1 MNNKVRV
8 YELAKEL
15 GTTSKTLIEVM
26 EKLNI
31 EVRNHMSTLEQAQAE
46 EVIAI
51 LTGQVEGKPPREKP
65 SGKPKSTRA
74 KKVTKSVPATRPAR
88 SGAGRSHD
96 RTGRAAQPYRSG
108 QQSGRSGQTRRAS
121 YTPRRSSGRHFRGG
135 PPPGAVPQI
144 RAAHYDPVQPELK
157 VGPSPLTETQ
167 TFVQPPVTAQP
178 EKAPLSPATAIPVR
192 EAVPP
197 EGKGHRAVPEQPAAS
212 AAPSAVATPAR
223 KISAPA
229 APAREVP
236 SGRAVPPAGTA
247 PVRRETPSRRS
258 ASPRSAPPKAAPP
271 KGGPARETAARGK
284 DAFRRK
290 ERFPLYPPAQR
301 RKPGRKSRKPSREE
315 RAAAAALKERQEA
328 IVRLEGRVTVGELA
342 SRMELSA
349 GQVIT
354 RLLELGIM
362 ANINQ
367 ELAPEAIALVAES
380 FEVEIDYAT
389 DPLEEELL
397 APEEEQPVGVLQDRV
412 PVVTVLGHVD
422 HGKTSLLDGIRN
434 ANVTAGE
441 FGGITQHIGAYAV
454 EVKGKKVVFLD
465 TPGHEAFTAMRARG
479 AQVTDIAVLVVAADD
494 GVMPQTIEAINHARA
509 AEVPILVALNK
520 MDKASANPE
529 RVKQQLS
536 EHKLVPEEWGGET
549 IIVPVSAMKG
559 EGLDELLEMILLLS
573 EMSELKASPERP
585 ARGTVIEARL
595 DRGRGPVAT
604 VLVQDGTLR
613 IGDAVICGTSSGKVR
628 AMIDDRGKRLKKAGP
643 STPVEVLG
651 LADVPQAGDS
661 FMVAGDDRAA
671 RQLAERRSDRI
682 KEATHI
688 SQRISLDDL
697 FRQIQE
703 EEVHE
708 LNLIVKADVHGSLE
722 ALQETLLKLS
732 LDAVKIRIIHT
743 GVGSITESDIMLADA
758 SNAIV
763 IGFNV
768 RSESGARKL
777 AEESR
782 VDLRFYR
789 VIYEMIE
796 DIEKALSGMLAPLLK
811 EVVLGQAEVR
821 QIFKA
826 SRIGSIAGCYVNEG
840 KVTRNAQVRLTRDGA
855 IQYEG
860 RIASLKRF
868 KDDAREVLAGYEC
881 GILLENYN
889 DVKEGDLIEAFVM
902 EEIQ

>member
-31 EVRNHMSTLEQAQAE
+31 EVRNHMSTLEQAQADK
-46 EVIAI
+46 VIAI
-51 LTGQVEGKPPREKP
+51 LTGRAGGKPPREKSSP
-65 SGKPKSTRA
+65 KPKSVRV
-74 KKVTKSVPATRPAR
+74 KKAPAATA
-88 SGAGRSHD
+88 
-96 RTGRAAQPYRSG
+96 AAQPVRSSDGRSFTRSAQPHRSEKQLQRGGQSRRSG
-108 QQSGRSGQTRRAS
+108 SA
-121 YTPRRSSGRHFRGG
+121 PRRSAGRHFRGG
-135 PPPGAVPQI
+135 PPPGVVPQI
-144 RAAHYDPVQPELK
+144 RAAHYDTVPAVTEAGAVLSGTPAPPDTQAPVQP
-157 VGPSPLTETQ
+157 PRISPPDSISVPIVPGTIPIAKT
-167 TFVQPPVTAQP
+167 PP
-178 EKAPLSPATAIPVR
+178 EKVKRPDVSKQPAVSTASPATVTPEAPSVPEMTPTRSIPSTGISPARKEQARRSVSPRTTSPQDVPAKAGPVR
-192 EAVPP
+192 ETTV
-197 EGKGHRAVPEQPAAS
+197 
-212 AAPSAVATPAR
+212 
-223 KISAPA
+223 
-229 APAREVP
+229 
-236 SGRAVPPAGTA
+236 
-247 PVRRETPSRRS
+247 
-258 ASPRSAPPKAAPP
+258 
-271 KGGPARETAARGK
+271 RGK
-284 DAFRRK
+284 DAFRRDRGK
-290 ERFPLYPPAQR
+290 ERFPLRPPTQAR
-301 RKPGRKSRKPSREE
+301 RPGRRSRKPSREE
-315 RAAAAALKERQEA
+315 RAAAAALKERQAA

-342 SRMELSA
+342 SRLELTA
-349 GQVIT
+349 GEVIT
-354 RLLELGIM
+354 RLLEMGIM

-367 ELAPEAIALVAES
+367 ELAPDAIAMVAES
-380 FEVEIDYAT
+380 FEVEIDYVT

-397 APEEEQPVGVLQDRV
+397 AREEEQPAGALQDRV

-422 HGKTSLLDGIRN
+422 HGKTSLLDAIRN
-434 ANVTAGE
+434 ANVTGGE

-454 EVKGKKVVFLD
+454 EVKGKKIVFLD

-479 AQVTDIAVLVVAADD
+479 AQITDIAVLVVAADD

-509 AEVPILVALNK
+509 AAVPVLVALNK
-520 MDKASANPE
+520 MDKPSANPD

-536 EHKLVPEEWGGET
+536 EHKLVPEEWGGDT
-549 IIVPVSAMKG
+549 IVVPVSAVKN
-559 EGLDELLEMILLLS
+559 EGLDNLLEMILLLS
-573 EMSELKASPERP
+573 EMSELKATPDRP

-604 VLVQDGTLR
+604 VLIQDGTLR
-613 IGDAVICGTSSGKVR
+613 IGDAVICGTSAGKVR

-651 LADVPQAGDS
+651 LADVPQAGDNL
-661 FMVAGDDRAA
+661 MVAGDDRAA

-703 EEVHE
+703 EAVHE
-708 LNLIVKADVHGSLE
+708 LNLIIKADVHGSVE
-722 ALQETLLKLS
+722 ALQEALLKLS
-732 LDAVKIRIIHT
+732 LEGVKIRIIHT
-743 GVGSITESDIMLADA
+743 GVGSITESDVMLADA

-768 RSESGARKL
+768 RPESGSRKL
-777 AEESR
+777 AEESG

-789 VIYEMIE
+789 VIYEVIE
-796 DIEKALSGMLAPLLK
+796 DIEKALGGMLAPSIK

-821 QIFKA
+821 QTFKA
-826 SRIGSIAGCYVNEG
+826 SRIGTIAGSYVNEG
-840 KVTRNAQVRLTRDGA
+840 KITRNAQARLIRDGT

-868 KDDAREVLAGYEC
+868 KEDAREVLAGFEC
-881 GILLENYN
+881 GILLEDYN

-902 EEIQ
+902 EAVQP